1 MNKVHRLKLLFI
13 SKILRLCKFLSNE
26 KYREISTYYFR
37 ECGVVFHGIPKYIN
51 YDVDLDLTKPGL
63 IHVGNN
69 TVITKGTTLLTH
81 DYSIECGLVA
91 INKNNP
97 DYEMQFL
104 KEIHIGNDCF
114 IGYKSII
121 LPGAKIGDNCI
132 IGSGSVVSGTVENN
146 SVIAGNPARFICH
159 TTEWAERK
167 FMEKQFVEG
176 TPNKSKQRCK

>member
-1 MNKVHRLKLLFI
+1 MKKLHRIKLLLI
-13 SKILRLCKFLSNE
+13 SKSLRLCKFLSNE
-26 KYREISTYYFR
+26 KYRRLSNYYFK

-51 YDVDLDLTKPGL
+51 YDVDFDLTCPGL

-81 DYSIECGLVA
+81 DFSIECGLVS
-91 INKNNP
+91 INRTEP

-121 LPGAKIGDNCI
+121 LPGADIGNNCI
-132 IGSGSVVSGTVENN
+132 VGSGSVVAGRIPDN

-159 TTEWAERK
+159 TTEWAEKK
-167 FMEKQFVEG
+167 FKEHKYIKG
-176 TPNKSKQRCK
+176 TPKITTT

>member
-1 MNKVHRLKLLFI
+1 MGKIHRLKLLLI

-26 KYREISTYYFR
+26 HYRNISTYYFR
-37 ECGVVFHGIPKYIN
+37 ECGVIFHGKPKYIN
-51 YDVDLDLTKPGL
+51 YDVDFDLTKPGL

-91 INKNNP
+91 IKKNRP
-97 DYEMQFL
+97 DHEMQFL

-114 IGYKSII
+114 IGYKCII
-121 LPGAKIGDNCI
+121 LPGANIGNNCI
-132 IGSGSVVSGTVENN
+132 VGSGSVVAGRVENN

-167 FMEKQFVEG
+167 YKENSFIKG
-176 TPNKSKQRCK
+176 TPIKK